1 MKEELQSQREKLENK
16 IISLV
21 LLSSHNVTLIFYSKH
36 YMPANSINGQNADSV
51 KNGSCILSTISH
63 LLTSIAN
70 GDSLGFFDIVRQ
82 SLVDSTLKV

>member
-1 MKEELQSQREKLENK
+1 
-16 IISLV
+16 
-21 LLSSHNVTLIFYSKH
+21 
-36 YMPANSINGQNADSV
+36 MPANSINGQNADSI

-70 GDSLGFFDIVRQ
+70 GDSLGFFDIIHL